1 MLARDQNVIVLNLDG
16 GIGKTQDPSQTLY
29 GNFPKKVMRFTIYSP
44 NIHESF
50 T

>member
-1 MLARDQNVIVLNLDG
+1 MNDVE
-16 GIGKTQDPSQTLY
+16 SQELY
-29 GNFPKKVMRFTIYSP
+29 GNFPREVMRFTIYSP